1 MAFLKRLSRHKA
13 SKPAKEVA
21 PDCHTFHYHN
31 PVPVSSRSELSHL
44 VEETELQDLVRQAA
58 DDVSL
63 RFEIGCILFDHK
75 VGVEDIVFELEESRF
90 GGKIPVVRVVARTPV
105 KPITWAFVSS
115 YIMSPLWTRDL
126 KMFWVDVVP
135 AGER

>member
-13 SKPAKEVA
+13 SKQDKEVP
-21 PDCHTFHYHN
+21 PDCDTFHYHN
-31 PVPVSSRSELSHL
+31 PIPVSSRSELTHL

-90 GGKIPVVRVVARTPV
+90 GGKITVVRVVARQPLTA
-105 KPITWAFVSS
+105 ITWAFVSF
-115 YIMSPLWTRDL
+115 YIMSPLWARDL